1 MIWVIQQRKVI
12 HYKNKLSSVIIKT
25 KWLSKITPEL
35 KDTVQHFIIS
45 YHDVIDYTY
54 LNDDIR
60 SNVSNVNGYG

>member
-12 HYKNKLSSVIIKT
+12 HYKNTLSYVIIKM

-45 YHDVIDYTY
+45 YHDVIDYIY
-54 LNDDIR
+54 LNDDIV
-60 SNVSNVNGYG
+60 SNVSNVHSYG

>member
-45 YHDVIDYTY
+45 YHDVIYYTY